1 MDRVYTFERLL
12 LSRAKSECASACS
25 KEVKI
30 LYSGHFSLIWQVL
43 FPSEELYLYCLS
55 VAESKK
61 TVATCDRRGFP
72 IIQGTSSLSS
82 HWMQQTSTFWQFPL
96 TNEFKSSLEAGN
108 KFFVVKKSGK
118 IRKRLST
125 QVGGGRAF
133 AEKKKC
139 LFFRCSCSD
148 HGEPRLRRRRRQV
161 VLGSHVVLVLLHGD
175 AREAVVEH
183 RRHLVVGVRQPGQNN
198 GRGREGFLKIMSL
211 IRSYREDSSWL
222 QPNFSM
228 RSNLKVRFRLSSS
241 MYVTAAM

>member
-139 LFFRCSCSD
+139 LFFFAVRVQTTGNLGCAAAAGRWFLAATSFWFCCMATL
-148 HGEPRLRRRRRQV
+148 GRLLLSIV
-161 VLGSHVVLVLLHGD
+161 VT
-175 AREAVVEH
+175 
-183 RRHLVVGVRQPGQNN
+183 
-198 GRGREGFLKIMSL
+198 
-211 IRSYREDSSWL
+211 
-222 QPNFSM
+222 
-228 RSNLKVRFRLSSS
+228 LS
-241 MYVTAAM
+241 